1 MSFPAHDSKEM
12 LALLSENIGA
22 TVSIFDR
29 DLVFRYVSAS
39 FARWYGVEPQQ
50 MVGRTVPDFFE
61 TNTFRGFLPYVNR
74 ALAGE
79 TLRYE
84 RIVRSHKVDSTW
96 LVVSLV
102 PVRNSDGEVIG
113 VVNSALDVH
122 ELKTAHEAL
131 RVANQKLTGHIDNS
145 PLAVLEF
152 DANLRLLSWPARATA
167 IFGYTQDELGIEP
180 LARLLGD
187 RDGEDNALRVALAS
201 LRREG
206 AANSRVELRH
216 RRKDGSIVYCE
227 WFSSALTN
235 EAGEVT
241 SIMSLVQDVSA
252 RFQAAE
258 QLRFIAEHDSL
269 TGLPNRAALHNRI
282 DSALQRARDSD
293 DQVALLFID
302 LDGFKRVNDSF
313 GHAAGDIVLQ
323 QTARRIA
330 ASVRGT
336 DTVARLGG
344 DEFVVLLEGD
354 VNDNTCQSVS
364 ASVLAAIQPTYTFTV
379 RHSDGTETAVST
391 HVGASIGVAIQPP
404 LESQVER
411 LFKRADDAMYAAKR
425 AGKGCVRVADGA

>member
-12 LALLSENIGA
+12 LALLTENIGA
-22 TVSIFDR
+22 TISIFDR

-61 TNTFRGFLPYVNR
+61 ANTFQGFRPYVDR

-102 PVRNSDGEVIG
+102 PIRNSHGEVIG

-122 ELKTAHEAL
+122 ELKTAYEAL

-145 PLAVLEF
+145 PLAVIEF
-152 DANLRLLSWPARATA
+152 DASLHLLSWPARATA
-167 IFGYTQDELGIEP
+167 IFGYARDELGADP
-180 LARLLGD
+180 LTRLL
-187 RDGEDNALRVALAS
+187 RDNEDNALRIALAR
-201 LRREG
+201 LREAG
-206 AANSRVELRH
+206 AANSRIELKH
-216 RRKDGSIVYCE
+216 RRKDGSVVYCE
-227 WFSSALTN
+227 WFNSALTD
-235 EAGEVT
+235 EAGRVT

-269 TGLPNRAALHNRI
+269 TGLPNRAALHQRI
-282 DSALQRARDSD
+282 DHALQLARDSG

-323 QTARRIA
+323 ETARRIA
-330 ASVRGT
+330 TSVRAT

-354 VNDNTCQSVS
+354 VNDRTCQSVS
-364 ASVLAAIQPTYTFTV
+364 VNVLDAIRPDYRFTV
-379 RHSDGTETAVST
+379 RHSDGSETAVTT
-391 HVGASIGVAIQPP
+391 HVSASIGVAIQPP
-404 LESQVER
+404 LESQIER

>member
-1 MSFPAHDSKEM
+1 M

-39 FARWYGVEPQQ
+39 FARWYGVEPAQ
-50 MVGRTVPDFFE
+50 MVGHTVPAFFE
-61 TNTFRGFLPYVNR
+61 PDTFRGFKPYVDR

-102 PVRNSDGEVIG
+102 PVRDGNGEVIG

-122 ELKTAHEAL
+122 ELKTAYEAL

-145 PLAVLEF
+145 PLAVIEF
-152 DANLRLLSWPARATA
+152 DASLRLLSWPARAAA
-167 IFGYTQDELGIEP
+167 IFGYSREELGSEP

-187 RDGEDNALRVALAS
+187 SDGEHNALRVALAG
-201 LRREG
+201 LRQAG
-206 AANSRVELRH
+206 ASNSRVELKH
-216 RRKDGSIVYCE
+216 RRKDGSVVYCE
-227 WFSSALTN
+227 WFNSALTS
-235 EAGEVT
+235 EAGEVR

-269 TGLPNRAALHNRI
+269 TGLPNRAALYRKI
-282 DSALQRARDSD
+282 DSALLLARDCG

-302 LDGFKRVNDSF
+302 LDGFKQLNDAY

-323 QTARRIA
+323 ETARRIA
-330 ASVRGT
+330 ASVRAS

-344 DEFVVLLEGD
+344 DEFVVLLESGVD
-354 VNDNTCQSVS
+354 EGTCQRVG
-364 ASVLAAIQPTYTFTV
+364 ASILSAIQRNYDFTV
-379 RHSDGTETAVST
+379 SHSDGTETAIST

>member
-12 LALLSENIGA
+12 LALLSQNIGA

-29 DLVFRYVSAS
+29 DLIFRYVSAS

-61 TNTFRGFLPYVNR
+61 ATTFQGFKPYVER

-102 PVRNSDGEVIG
+102 PVRNNEGEVIG

-122 ELKTAHEAL
+122 ELKTAYEAL

-145 PLAVLEF
+145 PLAVIEF
-152 DANLRLLSWPARATA
+152 DAGLRLLSWPARATA
-167 IFGYTQDELGIEP
+167 IFGYTQAELGDDP
-180 LARLLGD
+180 LTRLLGND
-187 RDGEDNALRVALAS
+187 ERNALRAALAN
-201 LRREG
+201 LR
-206 AANSRVELRH
+206 AASAATSRVELKH
-216 RRKDGSIVYCE
+216 RRKDGSVVYCE
-227 WFSSALTN
+227 WFSSALTD
-235 EAGEVT
+235 EAGRVT
-241 SIMSLVQDVSA
+241 SIMSLVQDVSM

-258 QLRFIAEHDSL
+258 QLRFIASHDSL

-282 DSALQRARDSD
+282 DSALQLARDTG

-323 QTARRIA
+323 ETAHRIA
-330 ASVRGT
+330 ASVRET

-344 DEFVVLLEGD
+344 DEFVVLLEGN
-354 VNDNTCQSVS
+354 VNDKTCQDVS
-364 ASVLAAIQPTYTFTV
+364 ASILLAIRPAYTFTV
-379 RHSDGTETAVST
+379 RHSDATETAVST

-425 AGKGCVRVADGA
+425 AGKGCVRVADGP